1 MQKAFNQFR
10 ISKIS
15 NINQLNNFFTL
26 DRNRFPFL
34 TWDNLKMMNFK
45 KSSISLKFKKIL
57 LWISLVTLIPLWQFL
72 HPRSTLHT
80 HYALTVHKSI
90 MELIRYC
97 FLDQKYTLFHH
108 EINTIKNFSSRMK
121 IWYIKEQRNWDCID
135 CLIMQLYK
143 TNILFYYYCKICIK
157 YIQYC

>member
-1 MQKAFNQFR
+1 MLRCQKLLINLKSAKYPISVNWMLFSTLLYSFVIR
-10 ISKIS
+10 ISI
-15 NINQLNNFFTL
+15 
-26 DRNRFPFL
+26 
-34 TWDNLKMMNFK
+34 TWHDLKNDEIK
-45 KSSISLKFKKIL
+45 KSLISLKFKKIL

-108 EINTIKNFSSRMK
+108 EINTIKISLQEWKFDTSKNK
-121 IWYIKEQRNWDCID
+121 GIEIA
-135 CLIMQLYK
+135 LIVW
-143 TNILFYYYCKICIK
+143 
-157 YIQYC
+157 